1 MAINVKNSA
10 PGDVVDYTPAS
21 DVAAGEVVVQGELL
35 GIALSPLQ
43 ANRPGSLLVWGL
55 VEAPKA
61 SGSIS
66 AGAIV
71 YWDATNKVVTT
82 TSTGNKR
89 AGLAAET
96 SSGSTIHVLW
106 GR

>member
-10 PGDVVDYTPAS
+10 PGNVVDYTPSS
-21 DVAAGEVVVQGELL
+21 DVPAGEVVVQGDLL

-43 ANRPGSLLVWGL
+43 ADRPGALLVWGL

-61 SGSIS
+61 SGNIS
-66 AGAIV
+66 AGTV
-71 YWDATNKVVTT
+71 LYWDATNKRVTT
-82 TSTGNKR
+82 TATGNKR
-89 AGLAAET
+89 AGLAAES
-96 SSGSTIHVLW
+96 SSGPTIRVLW